1 MTMNT
6 KRKISLG
13 FTLVELLVVIAI
25 IGILIALLLP
35 AVQASREAARRMSCQ
50 NNVKQIG
57 LALLNHESSNGHFPP
72 GLLPRTD
79 GTSATELMD
88 LQGFGWVAMI
98 LPQLEQN
105 QIYRLLSAASDE
117 FQTPRWWDPDD
128 FDRDIAELVIPAFVC
143 PSDVAISSHNEKRNI
158 FGNHAKS
165 NYVGVI
171 GPVLNKE
178 LIEITDLADLGGIE
192 TGPVTTDEE
201 RLELEWPGIL
211 FPNSKTEIRKITDGT
226 SNTFLIGERDGDR
239 RASTW
244 CGTDRFAF
252 LNNQLGCTSSD
263 PSYTINALAIND
275 PPQAWASFGSLH
287 PGGALFAR
295 ADGSVV
301 FISEEIDGRTYE
313 MLGAKADGGVIG
325 EY

>member
-57 LALLNHESSNGHFPP
+57 LALLNYEGSNGHFPP

-88 LQGFGWVAMI
+88 LQGFGWGAMI

-105 QIYRLLSAASDE
+105 QIYGLLSAASDE
-117 FQTPRWWDPDD
+117 FKTPRWWDPDD

-143 PSDVAISSHNEKRNI
+143 PSDAAFGSHNEKRNI

-263 PSYTINALAIND
+263 PPYTINALAVND